1 MEQKRKNIA
10 IIESAPIISEG
21 IQNLIVKSHLFV
33 KIVSIKDIENLHI
46 HADRLKIDLIIIS
59 PNLILNKLKYFNQ
72 VKNNFP
78 HIKWIGLTYTILDKE
93 LLSFFDELIPINDT
107 YETITRKIE
116 YFLSTTQSESIQILT
131 DREQN
136 VLKEIIK
143 GHSNKE
149 IADILNISIH
159 TVMSH
164 RKNIYQKTDIK
175 SQAGLTVYALTHN
188 IVTLENM

>member
-1 MEQKRKNIA
+1 MEKKRKNLA
-10 IIESAPIISEG
+10 IVENAPIISEG
-21 IQNLIVKSHLFV
+21 IQNLLQKSQLFI
-33 KIVSIKDIENLHI
+33 KSIWIKDVENLHF
-46 HADRLKIDLIIIS
+46 HVDRLKIDIILIN
-59 PNLILNKLKYFNQ
+59 PTCILNKVKYFSQ
-72 VKNNFP
+72 IKNNFP
-78 HIKWIGLTYTILDKE
+78 HIKWIALTYSILDKE
-93 LLSFFDELIPINDT
+93 IQSFFDEVIPINDS
-107 YETITRKIE
+107 YDSITRKID
-116 YFLSTTQSESIQILT
+116 YFLVNSEVEGVHALT
-131 DREQN
+131 EREQN

-188 IVTLENM
+188 IVSIESL

>member
-1 MEQKRKNIA
+1 MEKKRKNVA
-10 IIESAPIISEG
+10 IMENAPIVREG
-21 IQNLIVKSHLFV
+21 VQILLQKSHLF
-33 KIVSIKDIENLHI
+33 IKTILIKEVENLHI
-46 HADRLKIDLIIIS
+46 HADRLKIDVIMIN
-59 PNLILNKLKYFNQ
+59 PNLLVNRLKYFTQ
-72 VKNNFP
+72 IKNNFP
-78 HIKWIGLTYTILDKE
+78 NIKWIALSYTILEKE
-93 LLSFFDELIPINDT
+93 IQSFFDETIPINDSF
-107 YETITRKIE
+107 ETITRKIE
-116 YFLSTTQSESIQILT
+116 YFLAHTDKEHVQILT

-149 IADILNISIH
+149 IADQLNISIH

>member
-1 MEQKRKNIA
+1 MDKKRINIA
-10 IIESAPIISEG
+10 ILENASIISEG
-21 IQNLIVKSHLFV
+21 IQSLLQKSHLYI
-33 KIVSIKDIENLHI
+33 KPIWIKDIDNLSFHI
-46 HADRLKIDLIIIS
+46 DRLKIDMIMIN
-59 PNLILNKLKYFNQ
+59 PNLIINRLKFFTTIKNSNPQ
-72 VKNNFP
+72 VKWFA
-78 HIKWIGLTYTILDKE
+78 LTYNLIDKE
-93 LLSFFDELIPINDT
+93 LQPFFDDIIQIDDM
-107 YETITRKIE
+107 YENITRKID
-116 YFLSTTQSESIQILT
+116 YFIENTQSEESTVLT

-143 GHSNKE
+143 GLSNKE
-149 IADILNISIH
+149 IAERLNISIH

>member
-33 KIVSIKDIENLHI
+33 KIFSIKDIENLHI

-59 PNLILNKLKYFNQ
+59 PNLILNKMKYFNQ
-72 VKNNFP
+72 VKNSFP
-78 HIKWIGLTYTILDKE
+78 HIKWIGLTYNILDKE
-93 LLSFFDELIPINDT
+93 LLSFFEELIPINDT
-107 YETITRKIE
+107 YETIIRKIE

>member
-10 IIESAPIISEG
+10 IIDSAPIISEG

-72 VKNNFP
+72 IKNNFP
-78 HIKWIGLTYTILDKE
+78 HIKWIGLTYTILEKE
-93 LLSFFDELIPINDT
+93 LLSFFDELIPINDS

-188 IVTLENM
+188 IVSIEAL